1 MRALKLAAQ
10 VESDH
15 ALGLELPEDVPE
27 GPAEVIVLVPD
38 RADAAPADPQT
49 GSLAEFL
56 NRPRVDPRFIRS
68 KQEIDTHLRAE
79 RESWD

>member
-15 ALGLELPEDVPE
+15 ALVLDLPEDIPE

-38 RADAAPADPQT
+38 RAEAASTKPKT

-56 NRPRVDPRFIRS
+56 SRPRVDPRFIRS
-68 KQEIDTHLRAE
+68 KKELDAHLHAE